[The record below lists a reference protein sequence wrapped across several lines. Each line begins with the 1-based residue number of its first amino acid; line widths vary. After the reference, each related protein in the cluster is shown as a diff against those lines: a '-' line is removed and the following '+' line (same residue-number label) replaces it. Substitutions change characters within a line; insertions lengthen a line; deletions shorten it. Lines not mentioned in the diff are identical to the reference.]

1 MGSEMCIRDRCS
13 PDVPL
18 AENPSVSLGTDLA
31 GFAMGGHD
39 KLTILTS
46 PKLTSFARWTEQLIA
61 ESTGKDG
68 MGILPVVGEPI
79 LDSSA
84 YGDDRVFV
92 YLRLAE
98 DDNSVLDKAMAHLQ
112 DVGHP
117 VINIDLQNQ
126 EDLAGEFY
134 RWELATAIAGSI
146 LGLNPFDQPNVELA
160 KRATDQILSEHNND
174 ELIELS
180 STGSVDNLLNVVEP
194 NQYFAIMAYV
204 QPDLRFEQ
212 FVADL
217 RRRVMQ
223 RHKVATTFGYGP
235 RYLHSTGQLHKG
247 GPPTGLFLQV
257 VMSHHDE
264 IEIPDSSY
272 TLSLIHI

>member
-1 MGSEMCIRDRCS
+1 
-13 PDVPL
+13 
-18 AENPSVSLGTDLA
+18 
-31 GFAMGGHD
+31 MGGHD

-98 DDNSVLDKAMAHLQ
+98 DDNSALDKAMAHLQ

-180 STGSVDNLLNVVEP
+180 SIGSVDNLLNVVEP

-272 TLSLIHI
+272 TFGKLVNAQAEGDFRALKSMGRQIVRVRLEELIAQ